1 MPTLVI
7 HARHSEAERN
17 QKRSF
22 EQTVRTGIGDGYA
35 ISRGLFQ
42 QLAPGD
48 PVLVICKDHRRQ
60 ASGRIRRLKPT
71 EKTANGI
78 QRYDVFMDDLK
89 QVPFDSGGVPLTR
102 TGVAVI

>member
-7 HARHSEAERN
+7 HAPHSEAERN

-22 EQTVRTGIGDGYA
+22 EQTVSSGIGDGYA

-48 PVLVICKDHRRQ
+48 PVLVICKVHRRQ
-60 ASGRIRRLKPT
+60 ASGRLRRLKPR
-71 EKTANGI
+71 EKAANGI

-89 QVPFDSGGVPLTR
+89 QVPFDCGAVPLTR
-102 TGVAVI
+102 TGVAIL